1 MLIRRPHEIV
11 VVKTTRSPGWAG
23 FGEAVMVH
31 ELIPTVPVSTA
42 VVVVARTVVV
52 VARTV
57 VVVARTVLVV
67 LKARMV
73 VVVARVFAPG
83 CSVLGQPPAGAGMMS
98 SSWSS
103 CPPSADAST
112 VIAT

>member
-1 MLIRRPHEIV
+1 VLIRRPHEIV

-42 VVVVARTVVV
+42 VVVVARTV
-52 VARTV
+52 
-57 VVVARTVLVV
+57 LVV
-67 LKARMV
+67 LEARMV

-83 CSVLGQPPAGAGMMS
+83 CSVLGQPPTGAGMMS